1 MMEAAD
7 HRRLDD
13 AAFVE
18 SLHRSWLRG
27 VLLQGEVG
35 AGPVVVAEVRAQQAA
50 QMGFVQHH
58 HVVEALAAE
67 GADEPFHVGILP
79 RRGAVLTSWISMVWT
94 RLENAPP
101 YTASRSRRR

>member
-13 AAFVE
+13 SAFVQA
-18 SLHRSWLRG
+18 LHRSWLWG
-27 VLLQGEVG
+27 VLRQGEVCT
-35 AGPVVVAEVRAQQAA
+35 GPVVVDEVRAQQAT

-67 GADEPFHVGILP
+67 GADEPFHVGILQ
-79 RRGAVLTSWISMVWT
+79 
-94 RLENAPP
+94 
-101 YTASRSRRR
+101 SRQLQLIR